1 MLLSTNRS
9 SNNTNN
15 STMMSTATTSP
26 VFSNLAQEFY
36 MAKIC
41 QNMPKSHKIA
51 FSHFNPDKL
60 NQAAPSLSQKLW
72 EKHVQFCVLNK

>member
-26 VFSNLAQEFY
+26 GFSNLAQEFY

-41 QNMPKSHKIA
+41 PNRIKL
-51 FSHFNPDKL
+51 HFHISILTN
-60 NQAAPSLSQKLW
+60 
-72 EKHVQFCVLNK
+72 